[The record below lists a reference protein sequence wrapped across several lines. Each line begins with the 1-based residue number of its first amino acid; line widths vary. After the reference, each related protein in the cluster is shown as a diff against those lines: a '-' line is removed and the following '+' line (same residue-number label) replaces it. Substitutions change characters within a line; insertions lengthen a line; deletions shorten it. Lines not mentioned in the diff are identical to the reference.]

1 MKVWCKLS
9 SKFIRKIIQKSDQYS
24 YYTKSGKKYY
34 LYLVEIDNDAYI
46 LYTHVNSLL
55 SNTLFNIGNLLEVNS
70 NSHFT
75 KVQDILFNSSLF
87 NTLFNPPFAPFEL
100 DIHSYNIMD
109 INTYAFSKAIPTGTK
124 GCITIR
130 LDYTKYPE
138 YLY

>member
-1 MKVWCKLS
+1 MKMKVWCKLS

-55 SNTLFNIGNLLEVNS
+55 SNILFNVGNLLEVNS

-75 KVQDILFNSSLF
+75 KVQDILCNTSLF
-87 NTLFNPPFAPFEL
+87 NSPF
-100 DIHSYNIMD
+100 
-109 INTYAFSKAIPTGTK
+109 
-124 GCITIR
+124 TII
-130 LDYTKYPE
+130 LS
-138 YLY
+138 